1 MTKAKPMLTFQE
13 QTEKG
18 EGEVGVEESS
28 KGNRYGGRRMMR
40 KRRKRRNRR

>member
-28 KGNRYGGRRMMR
+28 KGNRDGGRMMMR
-40 KRRKRRNRR
+40 KRRKKNTE